1 MQDKTKKKMGAQTKK
16 LVVTAL
22 MAALSCVATMVI
34 EIPSPMKGYVNL
46 GDSIVLTAGWLL
58 SPVWGFCAAGIGSA
72 LADLLS
78 GYVIYVPATLIIKG
92 LMAIVAYYGFAL
104 LHTKCGNLTSRIIG
118 GIAAELVMIAGYF
131 VFAGFLYGYGAAA
144 LNIPGNAVQGV
155 VGIVIGIVLTQILE
169 KSKISI

>member
-1 MQDKTKKKMGAQTKK
+1 MSDRTRK
-16 LVVTAL
+16 LVAAAL
-22 MAALSCVATMVI
+22 MAALACVATMII

-46 GDSIVLTAGWLL
+46 GDGVVLAAGWML

-92 LMAIVAYYGFAL
+92 LMAIVAHYGFAL
-104 LHTKCGNLTSRIIG
+104 LHNKCGKLAARITS
-118 GIAAELVMIAGYF
+118 GIAAELIMLVGYF
-131 VFAGFLYGYGAAA
+131 MFAGFLYGFGAAA

-155 VGIVIGIVLTQILE
+155 VGIVTGIVLIQIVE
-169 KSKISI
+169 KSKLSFK